1 MNNFPAQESLEKDY
15 SRVDMVLKS
24 ATSTLLF
31 FINLSGGKYGY
42 ESSQL
47 FISFD
52 FPVSQIFCAGII
64 WSSDRLPYV
73 SNFWK
78 FTYCD
83 ESTTLCFILGYFP
96 VWADSSLLNIDDSS
110 L

>member
-1 MNNFPAQESLEKDY
+1 MNSFPAQESLEKDY

-52 FPVSQIFCAGII
+52 FAG
-64 WSSDRLPYV
+64 S
-73 SNFWK
+73 
-78 FTYCD
+78 
-83 ESTTLCFILGYFP
+83 
-96 VWADSSLLNIDDSS
+96 
-110 L
+110 